1 MKKKKKK
8 DKCIFAL
15 QLRITLCHRAK
26 SKLDKWNAPIRT
38 IHLPSWIFRIHDW
51 FNLTQNAVQN
61 RILQFNRGSFSIY
74 HNTIKVVDNPV
85 WGAYFQ
91 EGLFIYLFIYLF
103 YLCYLCYLCYV
114 MLFIYLLVGGG
125 GVGEGLLLEF
135 VTWALPIIFI
145 SFYKFNPYLYIS
157 EMHFIRYLH
166 KRQILRRLFRSL

>member
-1 MKKKKKK
+1 MQCKTEF
-8 DKCIFAL
+8 CSSIAGHF
-15 QLRITLCHRAK
+15 Q
-26 SKLDKWNAPIRT
+26 
-38 IHLPSWIFRIHDW
+38 
-51 FNLTQNAVQN
+51 
-61 RILQFNRGSFSIY
+61 IY

-103 YLCYLCYLCYV
+103 YLCYLCYL
-114 MLFIYLLVGGG
+114 FIYLFISGRWGGG
-125 GVGEGLLLEF
+125 GGGEGLLSEF